1 MAKSRQKEQI
11 KKHEKSKNKGR
22 MLDISALAVVDNI
35 VFNKTNAWGFYR
47 IEANAYESIDVRG
60 RIADGLQTSM
70 SLSDLMGDRDEPL
83 EVHLFNSVS
92 PLDIEAWRFQM
103 EETIHWGKSQEL
115 YDYIDKTSDYLYS
128 RDFSTKSAYIGV
140 DLGNRGSLDL
150 TNLNPFEAGVKEAM
164 KTLGEW
170 FDSIFSQY
178 GEDVSKNEEAK
189 YRKKEE
195 QMYGILNKSGF
206 KAERVTAEEIL
217 LLIKRQF
224 YPAMETPYLNVS
236 YGERFS
242 AGDLVYELDS
252 VIEHNY
258 RWLKFEQLQTDPQT
272 GEIVEMEG
280 YRATLSLSSFPR
292 EWTHA
297 IEKHPFLY
305 TPDRLTHIPHNT
317 FARLTLL
324 PREKMQK
331 DIEGKKKEM
340 KDELK
345 SFRGGMTED
354 TGIVN
359 SNEDLAS
366 AISDLREMDK
376 EITGNRSAW
385 VKGSYHIVVEAP
397 DVKSL
402 KERIESIRQALSPDD
417 IVVLHTS
424 GDQMDLFLEQMPGDR
439 KRIKSF
445 DQTTNL
451 NFVSAAGI
459 NIAERAGDE
468 TAVSGAI
475 TYKDRLS
482 LEKRVQENRRRE
494 SR

>member
-1 MAKSRQKEQI
+1 MKWK
-11 KKHEKSKNKGR
+11 
-22 MLDISALAVVDNI
+22 D
-35 VFNKTNAWGFYR
+35 T
-47 IEANAYESIDVRG
+47 
-60 RIADGLQTSM
+60 
-70 SLSDLMGDRDEPL
+70 
-83 EVHLFNSVS
+83 
-92 PLDIEAWRFQM
+92 
-103 EETIHWGKSQEL
+103 EL
-115 YDYIDKTSDYLYS
+115 
-128 RDFSTKSAYIGV
+128 R
-140 DLGNRGSLDL
+140 
-150 TNLNPFEAGVKEAM
+150 
-164 KTLGEW
+164 
-170 FDSIFSQY
+170 
-178 GEDVSKNEEAK
+178 
-189 YRKKEE
+189 
-195 QMYGILNKSGF
+195 
-206 KAERVTAEEIL
+206 
-217 LLIKRQF
+217 
-224 YPAMETPYLNVS
+224 
-236 YGERFS
+236 
-242 AGDLVYELDS
+242 
-252 VIEHNY
+252 
-258 RWLKFEQLQTDPQT
+258 
-272 GEIVEMEG
+272 
-280 YRATLSLSSFPR
+280 
-292 EWTHA
+292 
-297 IEKHPFLY
+297 LY